1 MRGGGGGAAVRK
13 GGDQPPRG
21 WRGCGWVCGGGG
33 DYVGVG
39 AACGTRPTRV
49 VTPTDTRA
57 SVRAGCLPSLATIP
71 IFIGLFRS
79 FSNFASSGELAGRG
93 GCCWAGRRGGERSAA
108 RWHGRW
114 VGGWVH
120 PPCTHT
126 HTHTHRSPPRES
138 PLLPPPGFYWIP
150 SLAGPTTMAAQRA
163 GNATAWL
170 FPLVDGAPP
179 IGWDEACELRG
190 GVGCGGRVF
199 VVVVGVGRGGEGGVT
214 GERPRE
220 GARRMLAVCDRTRRA
235 PPAPPCPPARY
246 LALPLA
252 LVIAQV
258 GGVGGVRVVAT
269 SPPAAEGECG
279 QAHRPPAPCSPCP
292 PTRLPPPHPTPP
304 SVHLLRDHLPPHR
317 PQPRLRLCK
326 GHQGHRGVSLWGGW
340 LREWRSKEGKGTAW
354 CCLPAATGAQA
365 ASPPP
370 RCRPRPLT
378 APPTPCTPPHAPHS
392 LLPLMVGWFSL
403 NVPSGLSLYYFSNTV
418 LTSAQQVFLRKLGG
432 ERARQAVQRPCRCC
446 WPCCCCTCPTV
457 CAAGVCARARARAW
471 GGAGCKGLRAYVAR
485 WLVHAEARHALARPP
500 TPLPPSHPLI
510 PPQAPAPASMTLGRS
525 RWARRAAP
533 ARPPQACL
541 RATPRMAPAAR
552 PPPLAL
558 CPPRPATA
566 PPLHW
571 RSPTARTRASRQ
583 ARASPPQLL
592 QLQRRSPTSIAAAS
606 ASAASCWPP
615 PAAAVPREQRARP
628 LPPHPARV

>member
-235 PPAPPCPPARY
+235 PPAPPAPQPATWRSPWRGSLRWWGGGGGGAGLGGGYIPPPLQRASVARRTAHPR
-246 LALPLA
+246 LAPLA
-252 LVIAQV
+252 HL
-258 GGVGGVRVVAT
+258 
-269 SPPAAEGECG
+269 PAY
-279 QAHRPPAPCSPCP
+279 
-292 PTRLPPPHPTPP
+292 PHPTPP
-304 SVHLLRDHLPPHR
+304 PH
-317 PQPRLRLCK
+317 QYI
-326 GHQGHRGVSLWGGW
+326 S
-340 LREWRSKEGKGTAW
+340 SAII
-354 CCLPAATGAQA
+354 
-365 ASPPP
+365 SPPTDP
-370 RCRPRPLT
+370 NQD
-378 APPTPCTPPHAPHS
+378 S
-392 LLPLMVGWFSL
+392 D
-403 NVPSGLSLYYFSNTV
+403 
-418 LTSAQQVFLRKLGG
+418 SAKVTK
-432 ERARQAVQRPCRCC
+432 AI
-446 WPCCCCTCPTV
+446 
-457 CAAGVCARARARAW
+457 
-471 GGAGCKGLRAYVAR
+471 VA
-485 WLVHAEARHALARPP
+485 
-500 TPLPPSHPLI
+500 
-510 PPQAPAPASMTLGRS
+510 
-525 RWARRAAP
+525 
-533 ARPPQACL
+533 
-541 RATPRMAPAAR
+541 
-552 PPPLAL
+552 
-558 CPPRPATA
+558 
-566 PPLHW
+566 
-571 RSPTARTRASRQ
+571 
-583 ARASPPQLL
+583 
-592 QLQRRSPTSIAAAS
+592 
-606 ASAASCWPP
+606 
-615 PAAAVPREQRARP
+615 
-628 LPPHPARV
+628 